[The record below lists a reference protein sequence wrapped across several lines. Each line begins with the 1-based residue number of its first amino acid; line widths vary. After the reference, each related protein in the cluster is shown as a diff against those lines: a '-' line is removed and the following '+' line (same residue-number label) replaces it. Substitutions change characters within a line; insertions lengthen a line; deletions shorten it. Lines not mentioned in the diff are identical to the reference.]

1 MSTFITS
8 LYRDVTC
15 AAAAALITLVLGV
28 SFLQST
34 AVAPGTHVAAPMT
47 SGHATTNG

>member
-1 MSTFITS
+1 MSTFMTS

-15 AAAAALITLVLGV
+15 AAAATLITLVLGV

-34 AVAPGTHVAAPMT
+34 SVAPGTQVAAPAA
-47 SGHATTNG
+47 SGYPATNG

>member
-1 MSTFITS
+1 MSTFVTA

-28 SFLQST
+28 SFLEST
-34 AVAPGTHVAAPMT
+34 AVARVTPVTASAAVNEAGMR
-47 SGHATTNG
+47 S

>member
-1 MSTFITS
+1 MKTFVTT

-28 SFLQST
+28 SFLEST
-34 AVAPGTHVAAPMT
+34 SVVPGAPLATTAAPNQAH
-47 SGHATTNG
+47 S